1 MDRQNSQTRSAV
13 SAEGRIKFL
22 YSLARRSGLLPY
34 LFLLMLSV
42 PFQTDAAIQDAS
54 ESDRNRAGRMLLE
67 DGVEGLSIV
76 LADVDTPALTFDQEA
91 QIRLLHETY
100 SRQRVAL
107 LEDAGS
113 GNPEII
119 EGALAEQLLL
129 AAAKFLNPA
138 QRFALGGFL
147 EAEVNADLPQDESE
161 LREYL
166 RDLTNAVS
174 GRDGDFEVDGF
185 SGRGG
190 RMPNRNEILEIRI
203 NDNAFTSEQSRQGR
217 GRTQIITRGGTGTFN
232 ADGTFLFADESLDAR
247 DPFAEFRPP
256 YQTRDLD
263 LNLSAPLL
271 RNRLTLTGSLRN
283 EFSEDGD
290 TIRALTPSGPVSDG
304 ITHPSLQRNY
314 TLRATTQINDNHALT
329 FSFTYGTGHDNNRG
343 VGGFGLPEQGSDRE
357 ETDYNFQVQE
367 TAVLSPTLNNE
378 VRFRWNREKQATI
391 PLTNAPLIDVREA
404 FSSGG
409 STDRGTEADN
419 SFEFG
424 ELLMYTGGNVSIKA
438 GFDGQY
444 SRESSESFD
453 NFNGTFKFAS
463 LHDYCYATGFS
474 GINCQETMRIVE
486 NALALGI
493 TPTFTSDEREVEITG
508 VPTTYS
514 VNQGEP
520 LLAVNQ
526 FEAAGFIQ
534 SDFRLT
540 QRFTFGVGLR
550 YEAQSNLGDRNNLD
564 PRVGF
569 AYHLGG
575 TTVLR
580 GGSGI
585 FHDRLPTWILGNIL
599 RFDGERQRTLI
610 VRNPSYPDPFQQ
622 GDTTVRVPSSIQ
634 VKAADLA
641 APYTWHSEISVE
653 KTLPSGLRLTGAY
666 RFVRGIHLYRARNL
680 NAPMDITSPTPRSC
694 TAKQDATTCVR
705 PLPDS
710 GDIVQLES
718 TGNASD
724 HQFRL
729 AFQQRLSFLNIRG
742 NYTARSSYSDTSGP
756 FREPADNYD
765 FGLERGPEDEAH
777 TIDTS
782 INLRLPWNID
792 ANTQFDW
799 SSGEPYSLETGED
812 DNQDSNDNDRPP
824 GVSRNSLTGPSF
836 FEMGLELSKSFI
848 LIPEAERTALD
859 PAAGGGYFGR
869 RSGVRMTIVAVAENV
884 LNRFNASRISGV
896 QSSPFFGLPTRARD
910 GRKVTM
916 SVRFDF

>member
-1 MDRQNSQTRSAV
+1 MKVLVTRWI
-13 SAEGRIKFL
+13 ELLHFQPGRCRL
-22 YSLARRSGLLPY
+22 PHYLL
-34 LFLLMLSV
+34 LLMLGV
-42 PFQTDAAIQDAS
+42 PFQTDAAFQDAT
-54 ESDRNRAGRMLLE
+54 ESDRIRAGQVLLQ
-67 DGVEGLSIV
+67 DGVEGLSVV
-76 LADVDTPALTFDQEA
+76 LADVDASPLTFDQEA

-100 SRQRVAL
+100 SRQRVEL
-107 LEDAGS
+107 LENAGD
-113 GNPEII
+113 GDPEVI
-119 EGALAEQLLL
+119 ESALAEQLLL
-129 AAAKFLNPA
+129 AAVKFLNPA

-203 NDNAFTSEQSRQGR
+203 NDNAFTSEQGRQGR
-217 GRTQIITRGGTGTFN
+217 GRTQIITRGGTGQFN
-232 ADGTFLFADESLDAR
+232 GDGTFQFADESLDAR
-247 DPFAEFRPP
+247 DPFAKFRPP
-256 YQTRDLD
+256 YQTRDVA
-263 LNLSAPLL
+263 LNLSAPVL

-283 EFSEDGD
+283 EFSEDGE
-290 TIRALTPSGPVSDG
+290 TIRALTPSGPVNDG
-304 ITHPSLQRNY
+304 ITLPQLQRTY

-329 FSFTYGTGHDNNRG
+329 FSFTYGTGHDKNRG

-378 VRFRWNREKQATI
+378 VRFRWNREKQASV
-391 PLTNAPLIDVREA
+391 PLTNAPLIDVRDA

-409 STDRGTEADN
+409 STDRSSESDN
-419 SFEFG
+419 SFQFG
-424 ELLMYTGGNVSIKA
+424 ELLMYTGQNVSIKA

-444 SRESSESFD
+444 SRETSESFD
-453 NFNGTFKFAS
+453 NFNGTF
-463 LHDYCYATGFS
+463 TFS
-474 GINCQETMRIVE
+474 DLETF
-486 NALALGI
+486 LAGE
-493 TPTFTSDEREVEITG
+493 PTR
-508 VPTTYS
+508 YS
-514 VNQGEP
+514 VNRGEP
-520 LLAVNQ
+520 VLEINQ

-540 QRFTFGVGLR
+540 PSFTLGFGLR

-564 PRVGF
+564 PRIGF

-585 FHDRLPTWILGNIL
+585 FHQRLPTWILGNIL

-622 GDTTVRVPSSIQ
+622 GDTTVRVPSSIR
-634 VKAADLA
+634 VLSGDLA
-641 APYTWHSEISVE
+641 APYNWHSEISVE
-653 KTLPSGLRLTGAY
+653 NTLPSGLRLTGAY
-666 RFVRGIHLYRARNL
+666 RFVRGIHQFRNRNL
-680 NAPMDITSPTPRSC
+680 NAPLDITSATPRSC
-694 TAKQDATTCVR
+694 TPDQDAATCVR
-705 PLPDS
+705 PLPGS

-718 TGNASD
+718 TGKSSD

-756 FREPADNYD
+756 FSLPADNYD
-765 FGLERGPEDEAH
+765 FSLEWGPEDEAH
-777 TIDTS
+777 TIDGS
-782 INLRLPWNID
+782 VNLRLPWNID
-792 ANTQFDW
+792 ANTQFNW
-799 SSGEPYSLETGED
+799 STGSPYSRETGKD
-812 DNQDSNDNDRPP
+812 DNQDSEDNDRPP

-836 FEMGLELSKSFI
+836 FEMGMELSKSFI
-848 LIPEAERTALD
+848 LIPEAEARVLD

-869 RSGVRMTIVAVAENV
+869 RSGVRMTLVAVAENV
-884 LNRFNASRISGV
+884 LNRFNASRLSGV
-896 QSSPFFGLPTRARD
+896 ESSPFFGLPIRARD
-910 GRKVTM
+910 GRQVSL